1 MKMNTRQ
8 NNFKLIKITWEI
20 CMQIFFMPKRSVTQ
34 FKKKRKRRGTLH
46 AVLHLPGGAEQLQ
59 MK

>member
-1 MKMNTRQ
+1 MNTRQ

-20 CMQIFFMPKRSVTQ
+20 SNLHADFLYAKTDRNAI
-34 FKKKRKRRGTLH
+34 KKKKRRGTLH
-46 AVLHLPGGAEQLQ
+46 AVLHMPGGAEQLQ